1 MWTKKSVGVACLTHL
16 IMMALYF
23 SDLMFIYVLFSA
35 SSYFLHPELFP
46 SHCFNQ
52 PLYFLY
58 VLFIRYF
65 FGLLPSM
72 LVFVKI
78 VINCIKL
85 SECFY
90 NIVVW
95 DFTSFCM
102 GGDMVRDWERNWIV
116 AIRGKL
122 MLLFIY
128 PLKITLYALLFHCT
142 RIWLHNF
149 WFAKDQHLIF

>member
-1 MWTKKSVGVACLTHL
+1 MYELMWTKKSVGVACLTHL

-72 LVFVKI
+72 LIFVKI
-78 VINCIKL
+78 VYQLYKVIRMFLQYCGVRLYFFLHGWGYGQGLREKL
-85 SECFY
+85 DRC
-90 NIVVW
+90 N
-95 DFTSFCM
+95 
-102 GGDMVRDWERNWIV
+102 
-116 AIRGKL
+116 
-122 MLLFIY
+122 
-128 PLKITLYALLFHCT
+128 
-142 RIWLHNF
+142 
-149 WFAKDQHLIF
+149 